1 MASCP
6 RSAIWDV
13 GVCGGAFCFEVAAPG
28 FVWTPLHKKTLKE
41 VSQVVSSF
49 IMKAKSDA
57 VSQAKTDFLSRMS
70 HEIRT
75 PMNAIAGMTTIARSA
90 LDDRE
95 KVLDCL
101 VKIEQSNR
109 YLLNLINDVLAMSR
123 IESGKVEL
131 NPEPVLLEEVAISL
145 DDMMR
150 SQVTLK
156 QLDLRFE
163 RHFPTGR
170 PVYLDVLRFSQVFIN
185 IIGNAIKFTEPGG
198 SIIAQSTLVD
208 EKDGVAY
215 IRFSVTDTGIG
226 IAPEAI
232 RRIFRSFEQGSKN
245 TSMAYGGTGL
255 GLAISSNLVRMMGGT
270 LEVKSR
276 LGEGSE
282 FYFTLP
288 LPFASV
294 SDVLPLKRS
303 EKIQLDKRDFS
314 GKRVLVVEDNE
325 MNREIAISLLE
336 MHGFVVETAD
346 NGKLAVD
353 AFLSHPAGHY
363 DAILMDVRM
372 PVMDGLEATKN
383 IRISGREDA
392 RSVPIIAM
400 TANAF
405 DEDTRQSIAS
415 GMNGHLSKP
424 VDMTL
429 LLDTLAEYLV

>member
-1 MASCP
+1 MASCL

-156 QLDLRFE
+156 QL
-163 RHFPTGR
+163 
-170 PVYLDVLRFSQVFIN
+170 
-185 IIGNAIKFTEPGG
+185 
-198 SIIAQSTLVD
+198 
-208 EKDGVAY
+208 
-215 IRFSVTDTGIG
+215 
-226 IAPEAI
+226 
-232 RRIFRSFEQGSKN
+232 
-245 TSMAYGGTGL
+245 
-255 GLAISSNLVRMMGGT
+255 
-270 LEVKSR
+270 
-276 LGEGSE
+276 
-282 FYFTLP
+282 
-288 LPFASV
+288 
-294 SDVLPLKRS
+294 
-303 EKIQLDKRDFS
+303 
-314 GKRVLVVEDNE
+314 
-325 MNREIAISLLE
+325 
-336 MHGFVVETAD
+336 
-346 NGKLAVD
+346 AV
-353 AFLSHPAGHY
+353 
-363 DAILMDVRM
+363 
-372 PVMDGLEATKN
+372 
-383 IRISGREDA
+383 
-392 RSVPIIAM
+392 
-400 TANAF
+400 
-405 DEDTRQSIAS
+405 
-415 GMNGHLSKP
+415 
-424 VDMTL
+424 
-429 LLDTLAEYLV
+429 